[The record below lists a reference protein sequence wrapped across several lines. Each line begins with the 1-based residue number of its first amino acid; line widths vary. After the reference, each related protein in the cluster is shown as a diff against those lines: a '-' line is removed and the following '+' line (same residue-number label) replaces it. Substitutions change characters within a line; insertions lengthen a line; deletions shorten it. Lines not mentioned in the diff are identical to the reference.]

1 MMQIT
6 KVKVQGEK
14 LHTQRVS
21 QIDSIYTKL
30 SSSID
35 VLLVFNFKRV
45 IELLMTIS
53 IFSQI
58 RLIINKNIGVD
69 DTCVYNPNQIG

>member
-1 MMQIT
+1 MLIT
-6 KVKVQGEK
+6 RVKVQGEK
-14 LHTQRVS
+14 LDTYRVS

-45 IELLMTIS
+45 IEL
-53 IFSQI
+53 
-58 RLIINKNIGVD
+58 
-69 DTCVYNPNQIG
+69 

>member
-1 MMQIT
+1 MLIT
-6 KVKVQGEK
+6 RVKVQGEK
-14 LHTQRVS
+14 LDTYRVS

-58 RLIINKNIGVD
+58 RLIINKHISVV
-69 DTCVYNPNQIG
+69 DTCVYNSNRIG

>member
-1 MMQIT
+1 MLIT
-6 KVKVQGEK
+6 RVKVQGEK
-14 LHTQRVS
+14 LDTYRVS

-69 DTCVYNPNQIG
+69 DTCVYNSNQIG